1 MRRMTGSLAA
11 VGACVL
17 AGLAARSVGL
27 ANGGPFV
34 LRYPKGDPAAKGVL
48 ARLAPD
54 LRPARERRL
63 RVVKEDLR
71 IAFERDTRTAQWHAK
86 TGIEPVPLVSVTA
99 AYTIENPTGEEIAVD
114 FGFPILRGIYRSP
127 SSMTPRPDVRV
138 DVDGKYHRATIIS
151 NSAIYGI
158 IRQRA
163 RETIEKA
170 IASDADLMGL
180 VAELRATGGAS
191 REPHRRALAE
201 HLAGRK
207 GWSERDARLLVEY
220 AGLDFDGDP
229 KKPRVYPRD
238 RSHWSWADMGDLQDR
253 NLGALAAIG
262 EQKATQL
269 FARLASRFDVKATA
283 AYEKIFTAWGG
294 DVRERSVDLLTG
306 SARPREV
313 TVDLKALK
321 KSPYAHRGDPTIY
334 ARVDYFNDKAKI
346 SAEEKAACRAVLKN
360 LSVVFTFAPMNLLH
374 YQVKFPA
381 NSKQVLTVRYRQ
393 YAYVDTKGPKS
404 YQLAYVVHPASLWD
418 EFGPINLEVTA
429 PEGVGVRASV
439 PCEYTGAEERALR
452 TPMRYVAKGSK
463 PRAPGTRVAVYRA
476 TLAKKTGELL
486 VAVRADSWKRASGL
500 ALGRKSAQRARQQVQ

>member
-1 MRRMTGSLAA
+1 MRWMTGAA
-11 VGACVL
+11 AAAGACVL
-17 AGLAARSVGL
+17 VGLAARSVVV

-71 IAFERDTRTAQWHAK
+71 IAFERDTRMAQLYAK
-86 TGIEPVPLVSVTA
+86 KGIESLPLVSVTA

-114 FGFPILRGIYRSP
+114 FGFPILRGIYLSP
-127 SSMTPRPDVRV
+127 RGMMGMSPDIRV
-138 DVDGKYHRATIIS
+138 DVDGKYQRATVIS
-151 NSAIYGI
+151 NSVIYGI

-170 IASDADLMGL
+170 IASDAELKGL

-191 REPHRRALAE
+191 REAHRLALAE
-201 HLAGRK
+201 HLTASK
-207 GWSERDARLLVEY
+207 GWNERDARLLVEY
-220 AGLDFDGDP
+220 AGLSFDEPDRL
-229 KKPRVYPRD
+229 RVHPVD
-238 RSHWSWADMGDLQDR
+238 RTGRSWADRGKLQNK
-253 NLGALAAIG
+253 NLGALAAVG

-269 FARLASRFDVKATA
+269 FARLASRFDPKASAT
-283 AYEKIFTAWGG
+283 YEKIFAAWGG
-294 DVRERSVDLLTG
+294 DVRERSVDVVTG
-306 SARPREV
+306 RARPREV

-321 KSPYAHRGDPTIY
+321 KNPYAHRGDPTIY
-334 ARVDYFNDKAKI
+334 ARVDYFNEKAKI

-360 LSVVFTFAPMNLLH
+360 LPVVFTFAPMNLLH

-393 YAYVDTKGPKS
+393 YAYVDTKDPKS

-439 PCEYTGAEERALR
+439 PCRYAGVEERAQAAGLFSLVKGGK
-452 TPMRYVAKGSK
+452 TKQAKVPVG
-463 PRAPGTRVAVYRA
+463 VYRT
-476 TLAKKTGELL
+476 TLKKKTGELL
-486 VAVRADSWKRASGL
+486 VAVRADTWKRASKL
-500 ALGRKSAQRARQQVQ
+500 ALAPRPARQSK